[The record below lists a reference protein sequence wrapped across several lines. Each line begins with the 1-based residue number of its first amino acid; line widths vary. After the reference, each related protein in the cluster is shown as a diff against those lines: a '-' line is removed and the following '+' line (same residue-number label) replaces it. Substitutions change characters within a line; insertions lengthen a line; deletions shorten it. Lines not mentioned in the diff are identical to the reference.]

1 MGVILEEPKHK
12 VLDPSP
18 SLKTTGECPPPP
30 THTLWEVVVDPA
42 RSLAPTSAAAARLPT
57 ATGVSADSNS
67 LWLARKCSRS
77 SISTTGG
84 DCSAAS
90 HSPCSLKLHGP

>member
-18 SLKTTGECPPPP
+18 SLKTTGESFPPQ
-30 THTLWEVVVDPA
+30 LWEVVVDPA
-42 RSLAPTSAAAARLPT
+42 RSLAPPSAAAARLPT